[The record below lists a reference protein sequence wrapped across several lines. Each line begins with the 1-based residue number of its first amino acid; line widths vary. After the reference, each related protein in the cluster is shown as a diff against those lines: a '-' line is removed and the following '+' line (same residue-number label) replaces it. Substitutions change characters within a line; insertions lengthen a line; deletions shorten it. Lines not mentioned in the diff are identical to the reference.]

1 MSKFSK
7 IINDVDFSNRTV
19 PELRQSIVDE
29 IAYKLLVEKK
39 SVKTVAI
46 ELQIPFVIIDRIKN
60 TTTHKEKWL
69 CAIAKWGRLNL
80 IVD

>member
-7 IINDVDFSNRTV
+7 IRHDTDFSNKTV

-39 SVKTVAI
+39 SVKKVAI
-46 ELQIPFVIIDRIKN
+46 ELQIPFVIIDQIKN
-60 TTTHKEKWL
+60 TTTHKDKWI

-80 IVD
+80 IAD